1 MNSPPGNLTIY
12 FVRHGQTDT
21 NVQGLMLVSQAVPH
35 LLRPERIM
43 HISLERDCLISGLMQ
58 PIAVN

>member
-21 NVQGLMLVSQAVPH
+21 NVQGLMVGQSGSPALT
-35 LLRPERIM
+35 ETGRIM